1 MQLINRYAD
10 MSGKRITREK
20 ETIRKMIA
28 LYEAQ
33 CPQAVSE
40 EGHYQALNAYA
51 DKRLDKCIF
60 GEENRPVNS
69 ALCTAIS
76 RRNGKR

>member
-1 MQLINRYAD
+1 

-51 DKRLDKCIF
+51 DKRLDK
-60 GEENRPVNS
+60 
-69 ALCTAIS
+69 
-76 RRNGKR
+76 